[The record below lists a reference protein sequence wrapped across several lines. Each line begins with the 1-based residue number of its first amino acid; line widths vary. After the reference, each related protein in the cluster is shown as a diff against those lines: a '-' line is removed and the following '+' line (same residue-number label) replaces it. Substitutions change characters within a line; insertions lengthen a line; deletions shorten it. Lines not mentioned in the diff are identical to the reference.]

1 MNAQSCLT
9 LYGPMDCRHGTSVH
23 RIFQSRML
31 EWLAIACS
39 RDLLEPEIEPASPA
53 GLPCLAGGFFTFSTT
68 WIAL

>member
-1 MNAQSCLT
+1 MSVQSCLT

-23 RIFQSRML
+23 RIFQARML
-31 EWLAIACS
+31 EWLAIPYS
-39 RDLLEPEIEPASPA
+39 RDLLEIEPASPA